1 MFIFQRCVFG
11 LSLIQKITTKVHMYL
26 KVSGYEAIGILR
38 IKVADRIIGEIYIL
52 LILFIKCNLNTG
64 PNLKITV
71 SIIITF

>member
-11 LSLIQKITTKVHMYL
+11 LSLIQKITTKVHMCL

-38 IKVADRIIGEIYIL
+38 IKVADSIIGKIYIL

-64 PNLKITV
+64 TNLKITV

>member
-11 LSLIQKITTKVHMYL
+11 LSLIQKITTKVHMCL

-52 LILFIKCNLNTG
+52 LILFIKCNLNRDI
-64 PNLKITV
+64 NLKNTA

>member
-1 MFIFQRCVFG
+1 MC
-11 LSLIQKITTKVHMYL
+11 L
-26 KVSGYEAIGILR
+26 KASGYEAIGILR